1 MNEDQKAV
9 QRRMLAELEML
20 KGFVESLSQVEDP
33 TDLLMNIEDSCMAME
48 EFVIDYEDHH
58 QEKTGDE

>member
-20 KGFVESLSQVEDP
+20 KGFIESLSQVEDP

-48 EFVIDYEDHH
+48 EFVTDYEDHH